1 MSTEDVRPG
10 ELALRLDALIDAE
23 LLVPIRSSSGSAPDP
38 GLVDATAFR
47 HRDRR
52 RW

>member
-1 MSTEDVRPG
+1 MSTEDARAG
-10 ELALRLDALIDAE
+10 ELAPRLDALIDAE

-38 GLVDATAFR
+38 GLVDADGVPA
-47 HRDRR
+47 RDRR